1 MRLCVYA
8 FMIINNN
15 HYNGIFKRRQNVTT
29 YFPQIY
35 VIEEFET
42 DGVLGL
48 FLPLK
53 NFRWITA

>member
-1 MRLCVYA
+1 
-8 FMIINNN
+8 MIINNN